1 MNLVPPWSGCKGYR
15 VKSLAAAVLLVLAA
29 TASHPAL
36 MAQTPAPVIE
46 KLKPTSGPVGTNVK
60 IKGEHFGT
68 TRGSVTFNGT
78 SATVE
83 SASDWEDE
91 KIQVEVPE
99 GATTGNVVVTTS
111 GGQASAG
118 VTFTVTEAPSG
129 PTIDKLE
136 PDSGP
141 TGTEVKIKGTNFGS
155 SGTVTFNGV
164 TASQINWTDKKI
176 RVNVPSTATTGNVVV
191 TPTGEEAS
199 NGVTFTVT
207 AGVPSI
213 SKLEPDS
220 GPVLTQVKIKGSN
233 FGDQEGTV
241 TFNGVTND
249 PSRWNHDIIHAQ
261 VPSGAQS
268 GPVVVTTAGGQ
279 SSSGVTF
286 TVTNTPPAPS
296 ISNLDPSSGLVGAS
310 VTIEGSNFGT
320 TSGTVTFNGTTASTT
335 SWASDEIQTKVP
347 SGATTG
353 PVVVRTSGGQSSAG
367 VTFTVT
373 LPAPVISRLDPNS
386 GLVDASVTIEGSN
399 FGSSSGTV
407 TFNGTT
413 ASTTSWDADEI
424 QTKVPS
430 GATTGPVVVRTSGGQ
445 SSAGVS
451 FTVTLPA
458 PVISRLDPN
467 SGLVDASVTIEGSN
481 FGSQT
486 GSVTFNGTTASTTSW
501 DSDEI
506 QTKVPSGA
514 TTGPVVVRTSGGQSS
529 AGVSFTVTLPAP
541 VISRLD
547 PNSGLVDANV
557 TIEGSNFGSSS
568 GTVTFNGTTAST
580 TSWASDEIQT
590 KVPSGATT
598 GPVVVRTS
606 GGQSSAGVTFTVTLP
621 APVISRLDPNSGL
634 VDASVTIEGSNFG
647 TSSGTVTFNGTTA
660 STTSWASDEIQTKV
674 PSGATTGPVV
684 VRTSGGQSSAGV
696 SFTVTLPA
704 PVISRL
710 DPDSGLVDASVTIEG
725 SNFGTSSGTVTFN
738 GTTASTTSWASDEIQ
753 TKVPSGATSG
763 PVVVRTSGGQ
773 SSAGVSFT
781 VTLPAPVISRLDPNS
796 GLVDASVTIEGSN
809 FGTTSGTVTFN
820 GTTASTT
827 SWDADEIQT
836 KVPSGATTGPVVVR
850 TSGGQSSAGVSF
862 TVTLPAP
869 VISRLD
875 PNSGLVDANVTIE
888 GSNLGTTSGTV
899 TFNGTTASTTS
910 WDTDEI
916 QTKVPDGATTGPV
929 VVTTAGGQSSAGV
942 TFTVIIPAPVISRL
956 DPDSGPVDA
965 EVRIHGS
972 NFGATTGTVTFN
984 GVTASPNQWNDQ
996 TIRVRVPDG
1005 ATTGPVV
1012 VTTAGGQSSAG
1023 VTFTVTDPPSGP
1035 IISKLEPDSGLVGAN
1050 VKIEGSNFGTSSGTV
1065 TFNGTTAFTT
1075 SWDTDEI
1082 QTKVPD
1088 GATTGLVVVTA
1099 GGKASAG
1106 VTFTVTLPAPVISRL
1121 DPNSGLVDAN
1131 VTIEGS
1137 NFGSQTGSVTFNGTT
1152 ASTTSWDADEIQTSV
1167 PSGATTGPV
1176 VVTTAGGKSS
1186 AGVTFTVTIPAP
1198 VISRLDPNSG
1208 LVDANVTIEG
1218 SNFGSQTGSVTFNG
1232 TTASTTSWDAEEI
1245 QTSVPDGATS
1255 GPVVVRTSGGQS
1267 SAGVSFTV
1275 TLPAPVI
1282 SRLDPNS
1289 GLVDAN
1295 VTIEG
1300 SNFGSRTGTVT
1311 FNGTTAST
1319 TSWDS
1324 DEIQTKVPSG
1334 ATTGPVVVTTAGG
1347 QSSAGVSFTVT
1358 LPAPVISRL
1367 DPDSGPVDAEVRIHG
1382 SNFGAT
1388 TGTVTFNGVT
1398 ASPNQ
1403 WNVQTIRVRVPE
1415 GATTGPVV
1423 VTTSGGQSS
1432 AGVAFTVTDPP
1443 SGPIISKL
1451 EPDSGLV
1458 GTKVKITGSNFGTS
1472 SGTVTFNGTTA
1483 STTSWDSDEIQTKV
1497 PDGAT
1502 TGLVVVTVDGESS
1515 AGVSFTVTIP
1525 APVISRLD
1533 PDSGLV
1539 DTNVTI
1545 EGSNFGSQTG
1555 TVTFNGTTASTT
1567 SWDSDEIQ
1575 TKVPDGATTGPVVVT
1590 TAGGQSSAGV
1600 SFTVTIPAPVISRLD
1615 PDSGPVDAEVGIH
1628 GSNFGAT
1635 GRAAVTFNGVTASPN
1650 QWNVQT
1656 IRVRVP
1662 DGATTG
1668 PVVVTTAGGRSSAG
1682 VTFTVTDPEPEPEDP
1697 SPEDPSDFSS
1707 SDLTGTSFTLNGTR
1721 LDGSPERVTVLF
1733 REGNRFEAAGSRT
1746 GSYDYRPTGPSAGTL
1761 ALEYDGGGSCEVEL
1775 AFDSVNSG
1783 AFSFECST
1791 GGGGSGRFRLTAG
1804 TTFVPVILTAAGR
1817 NDSFFTSEMTLTNRG
1832 TREARLHYTYTAHI
1846 GGGTG
1851 SASEVLPAGHQRV
1864 VSDALDHLRNLGI
1877 PIPAEGNRIGT
1888 LRVEAPVASQ
1898 VGVLVRTTTAVP
1910 DGRAGLAYPG
1920 IGMEEGFQRA
1930 VYLCGLRQNE
1940 LDRSNVAFQNMGAPE
1955 EGPIILRT
1963 TVFSGDPNGPAPR
1976 VLQEVRLGPG
1986 GFHQYSG
1993 VLGSLANGYV
2003 RVERV
2008 EGTAPFYAY
2017 GVIND
2022 QANSDGSYVFPVV
2035 ESFPGGAAGQTL
2047 PVIVETTAFTSELTV
2062 TNFSA
2067 AAKVVN
2073 FSLVADGIQTTDHT
2087 VRVPAPLA
2095 AGQQLV
2101 IPELVD
2107 EVRRRGLAG
2116 IGPTRG
2122 GLAGPLFATVADG
2135 NMEGIVIGARTV
2147 TQAVFAGGQYGVFYN
2162 AAPYGSAFSQ
2172 VAWVEGLQQNRE
2184 SRSNLALVNTGEVDD
2199 SQSVFAI
2206 DIYDGDRG
2214 LLVTT
2219 ITGRTVPAR
2228 GWRQINSILRDYAEG
2243 TTQGYVRIRKISGN
2257 NPFLA
2262 YGVIND
2268 GGSPGERSGDGA
2280 YVPARE

>member
-1 MNLVPPWSGCKGYR
+1 
-15 VKSLAAAVLLVLAA
+15 
-29 TASHPAL
+29 
-36 MAQTPAPVIE
+36 MAQTPAPVIS
-46 KLKPTSGPVGTNVK
+46 KLKPESGPVGTNVK
-60 IKGEHFGT
+60 IKGSNFGT
-68 TRGSVTFNGT
+68 SPGTVTFNGTNAPLNPSSNWESKKIQARVPEGATTGLVVVTTAGGQSSNSVIFEVTSAPTGPNISKLEPDSAPVGTEIKIKGSNFGTSGSVTFNGT
-78 SATVE
+78 A
-83 SASDWEDE
+83 AS
-91 KIQVEVPE
+91 
-99 GATTGNVVVTTS
+99 
-111 GGQASAG
+111 
-118 VTFTVTEAPSG
+118 
-129 PTIDKLE
+129 
-136 PDSGP
+136 
-141 TGTEVKIKGTNFGS
+141 TNGW
-155 SGTVTFNGV
+155 N
-164 TASQINWTDKKI
+164 DKKI
-176 RVNVPSTATTGNVVV
+176 QAVVPSTATDGPVVV
-191 TPTGEEAS
+191 TVDGESS
-199 NGVTFTVT
+199 NGVTFDVT
-207 AGVPSI
+207 AGVPTI

-220 GPVLTQVKIKGSN
+220 GPVLTQVNIKGSN
-233 FGDQEGTV
+233 FGGQEGTV
-241 TFNGVTND
+241 TFNGVTHD
-249 PSRWNHDIIHAQ
+249 PSRWNHNIIHAQ
-261 VPSGAQS
+261 VPQGATT
-268 GPVVVTTAGGQ
+268 GPVVVTTSAGR
-279 SSSGVTF
+279 SSAGVTF
-286 TVTNTPPAPS
+286 TVTPS
-296 ISNLDPSSGLVGAS
+296 ASRPIISRLDPNSGLVDAS

-386 GLVDASVTIEGSN
+386 GLVNSSVTIEGSN
-399 FGSSSGTV
+399 FGT
-407 TFNGTT
+407 
-413 ASTTSWDADEI
+413 
-424 QTKVPS
+424 
-430 GATTGPVVVRTSGGQ
+430 
-445 SSAGVS
+445 
-451 FTVTLPA
+451 
-458 PVISRLDPN
+458 
-467 SGLVDASVTIEGSN
+467 
-481 FGSQT
+481 
-486 GSVTFNGTTASTTSW
+486 
-501 DSDEI
+501 
-506 QTKVPSGA
+506 
-514 TTGPVVVRTSGGQSS
+514 
-529 AGVSFTVTLPAP
+529 
-541 VISRLD
+541 
-547 PNSGLVDANV
+547 
-557 TIEGSNFGSSS
+557 SS

-580 TSWASDEIQT
+580 TSWASNEIQT

-634 VDASVTIEGSNFG
+634 VNSSVTIEGSNFG
-647 TSSGTVTFNGTTA
+647 SQTGSVTFNGTTASTTSWDADEIQTRVPSGATTGPVVVRTSGGKASAGVTFTVTLPAPVISRLDPNSGLVDANVTIEGSNFGTTSGTVTFNGTTA

-696 SFTVTLPA
+696 A
-704 PVISRL
+704 
-710 DPDSGLVDASVTIEG
+710 
-725 SNFGTSSGTVTFN
+725 
-738 GTTASTTSWASDEIQ
+738 
-753 TKVPSGATSG
+753 
-763 PVVVRTSGGQ
+763 
-773 SSAGVSFT
+773 
-781 VTLPAPVISRLDPNS
+781 
-796 GLVDASVTIEGSN
+796 
-809 FGTTSGTVTFN
+809 
-820 GTTASTT
+820 
-827 SWDADEIQT
+827 
-836 KVPSGATTGPVVVR
+836 
-850 TSGGQSSAGVSF
+850 
-862 TVTLPAP
+862 
-869 VISRLD
+869 
-875 PNSGLVDANVTIE
+875 
-888 GSNLGTTSGTV
+888 
-899 TFNGTTASTTS
+899 
-910 WDTDEI
+910 
-916 QTKVPDGATTGPV
+916 
-929 VVTTAGGQSSAGV
+929 
-942 TFTVIIPAPVISRL
+942 
-956 DPDSGPVDA
+956 
-965 EVRIHGS
+965 
-972 NFGATTGTVTFN
+972 
-984 GVTASPNQWNDQ
+984 
-996 TIRVRVPDG
+996 
-1005 ATTGPVV
+1005 
-1012 VTTAGGQSSAG
+1012 
-1023 VTFTVTDPPSGP
+1023 
-1035 IISKLEPDSGLVGAN
+1035 
-1050 VKIEGSNFGTSSGTV
+1050 
-1065 TFNGTTAFTT
+1065 
-1075 SWDTDEI
+1075 
-1082 QTKVPD
+1082 
-1088 GATTGLVVVTA
+1088 
-1099 GGKASAG
+1099 
-1106 VTFTVTLPAPVISRL
+1106 
-1121 DPNSGLVDAN
+1121 
-1131 VTIEGS
+1131 
-1137 NFGSQTGSVTFNGTT
+1137 
-1152 ASTTSWDADEIQTSV
+1152 
-1167 PSGATTGPV
+1167 
-1176 VVTTAGGKSS
+1176 
-1186 AGVTFTVTIPAP
+1186 FTVTIPAP

-1232 TTASTTSWDAEEI
+1232 TTASTTSWDSDEIQTRVPDGATSGAVVVRTSGGQSSAGVAFTVTIPAPVISRLDPNSGLVDASVTIEGSNFGTTSGTVTFNGTTASTTSWASDEIQTKVPSGATTGAVVVRTSGGQSSAGVTFTVTLPAPVISRLDPNSGLVDASVTIEGSNFGTTSGTVTFNGTTASTTSWATDEI
-1245 QTSVPDGATS
+1245 QTSVPDGATTGAVVVRTS
-1255 GPVVVRTSGGQS
+1255 GGQSSAGVAFTVTLPAPVISRLDPDSGLVDASVTIEGSNFGTTSGTVTFNGTTASTTSWDSDEIQTKVPSGATTGPVVVTTAGGKSSAGVTFTVIIPAPVISRLDPDSGPVDAEVRIHGSNFGDRTGTVTFNGVTTSPNQWNDQTIRVRVPDGATTGAVVVRTSGGQSSAGASFTVTDPPSGPIISKLEPDSGLVGTNVTIEGSNFGSQTGTVTFNGTTASTTSWDSDEIQTKVPSGATTGLVVVTAGGKASAGVTFTVTTPAPVISRLDPNSGLVDANVTIEGSNFGSQTGSVTFNGTTASTTSWNSDEIQTKVPDGATTGPVVVTTAGGKSSAGVSFTVIIPAPVISRLDPDSGLVDASVTIEGSNFGTTSGTVTFNGTTASTTSWDADEIQTSVPQGATTGPVVVRTSGGQS
-1267 SAGVSFTV
+1267 SAGVTFTV

-1319 TSWDS
+1319 TSWNS
-1324 DEIQTKVPSG
+1324 DEIQTKVPQG
-1334 ATTGPVVVTTAGG
+1334 ATSGPVVVTTAGG
-1347 QSSAGVSFTVT
+1347 KSSAGVSFTVT
-1358 LPAPVISRL
+1358 IPAPVISRL

-1382 SNFGAT
+1382 SNFGDR
-1388 TGTVTFNGVT
+1388 TGSVTFNGVT

-1403 WNVQTIRVRVPE
+1403 WNDQTIRVRVPD

-1423 VTTSGGQSS
+1423 VTTAGGRSS
-1432 AGVAFTVTDPP
+1432 AGVTFTVTEPP

-1497 PDGAT
+1497 PSGAT
-1502 TGLVVVTVDGESS
+1502 TGLVVVVTVDGESS
-1515 AGVSFTVTIP
+1515 AGVTFTVTLP

-1539 DTNVTI
+1539 GTNVTI

-1555 TVTFNGTTASTT
+1555 SVTFNGTTASTT
-1567 SWDSDEIQ
+1567 SWNTDEIQ
-1575 TKVPDGATTGPVVVT
+1575 TSVPQGATTGAVVVT
-1590 TAGGQSSAGV
+1590 TSGGQSSAGV
-1600 SFTVTIPAPVISRLD
+1600 TFTVTIPAPVISRLD
-1615 PDSGPVDAEVGIH
+1615 PDSGPVDTEVRIH
-1628 GSNFGAT
+1628 GSNFGDRT
-1635 GRAAVTFNGVTASPN
+1635 GAVTFNGVTASPI
-1650 QWNVQT
+1650 QWTDQA

-1662 DGATTG
+1662 DGATSG
-1668 PVVVTTAGGRSSAG
+1668 PVVVTTAGGQSSAG
-1682 VTFTVTDPEPEPEDP
+1682 VTFTVTEPEPEPEDP

-1721 LDGSPERVTVLF
+1721 LDGSAERVTVLF

-1761 ALEYDGGGSCEVEL
+1761 RLEYDGGGSCEVEL

-1783 AFSFECST
+1783 ASSFECST
-1791 GGGGSGRFRLTAG
+1791 GGGSSGRFRLTAG

-1851 SASEVLPAGHQRV
+1851 STSEVLPAGHQRV
-1864 VSDALDHLRNLGI
+1864 VSDALGHLRNLGI

-1898 VGVLVRTTTAVP
+1898 VAVLVRTTTAVP

-1920 IGMEEGFQRA
+1920 IGMEAGFQRA
-1930 VYLCGLRQNE
+1930 VYLCGLRQNTQ
-1940 LDRSNVAFQNMGAPE
+1940 DRSNLAFQNMGAPE

-2008 EGTAPFYAY
+2008 RGTAPFYAY

-2022 QANSDGSYVFPVV
+2022 QANSDGSYVFPVE

-2067 AAKVVN
+2067 TAKVVN

-2122 GLAGPLFATVADG
+2122 GLTGPLFATVADG
-2135 NMEGIVIGARTV
+2135 NMEGIVVGARTV
-2147 TQAVFAGGQYGVFYN
+2147 TPAVFAGGQYGVFYN

-2172 VAWVEGLQQNRE
+2172 VAWVEGLQQNQE

-2206 DIYDGDRG
+2206 DIYDGDTG
-2214 LLVTT
+2214 LPVRT
-2219 ITGRTVPAR
+2219 ITGITVPAR
-2228 GWRQINSILRDYAEG
+2228 GWRQINSILRDYAEE

>member
-1 MNLVPPWSGCKGYR
+1 M
-15 VKSLAAAVLLVLAA
+15 
-29 TASHPAL
+29 
-36 MAQTPAPVIE
+36 
-46 KLKPTSGPVGTNVK
+46 
-60 IKGEHFGT
+60 
-68 TRGSVTFNGT
+68 
-78 SATVE
+78 
-83 SASDWEDE
+83 
-91 KIQVEVPE
+91 
-99 GATTGNVVVTTS
+99 
-111 GGQASAG
+111 
-118 VTFTVTEAPSG
+118 
-129 PTIDKLE
+129 
-136 PDSGP
+136 
-141 TGTEVKIKGTNFGS
+141 
-155 SGTVTFNGV
+155 
-164 TASQINWTDKKI
+164 
-176 RVNVPSTATTGNVVV
+176 
-191 TPTGEEAS
+191 
-199 NGVTFTVT
+199 
-207 AGVPSI
+207 
-213 SKLEPDS
+213 
-220 GPVLTQVKIKGSN
+220 
-233 FGDQEGTV
+233 
-241 TFNGVTND
+241 
-249 PSRWNHDIIHAQ
+249 
-261 VPSGAQS
+261 
-268 GPVVVTTAGGQ
+268 TTA
-279 SSSGVTF
+279 
-286 TVTNTPPAPS
+286 
-296 ISNLDPSSGLVGAS
+296 
-310 VTIEGSNFGT
+310 
-320 TSGTVTFNGTTASTT
+320 
-335 SWASDEIQTKVP
+335 
-347 SGATTG
+347 
-353 PVVVRTSGGQSSAG
+353 GGQSSAG

-373 LPAPVISRLDPNS
+373 PPPSGPIISKLEPDS
-386 GLVDASVTIEGSN
+386 GLVGANVKITGSN
-399 FGSSSGTV
+399 FGTSSGT
-407 TFNGTT
+407 
-413 ASTTSWDADEI
+413 
-424 QTKVPS
+424 
-430 GATTGPVVVRTSGGQ
+430 
-445 SSAGVS
+445 
-451 FTVTLPA
+451 
-458 PVISRLDPN
+458 
-467 SGLVDASVTIEGSN
+467 
-481 FGSQT
+481 
-486 GSVTFNGTTASTTSW
+486 VTFNGTTASTTSW

-506 QTKVPSGA
+506 QTKVPEGA
-514 TTGPVVVRTSGGQSS
+514 TTGLVVVTVDGESS
-529 AGVSFTVTLPAP
+529 AGVTFTVTTPAP

-547 PNSGLVDANV
+547 PDSGLVGTNV
-557 TIEGSNFGSSS
+557 TIEGSNFGSQT

-580 TSWASDEIQT
+580 TSWAS
-590 KVPSGATT
+590 
-598 GPVVVRTS
+598 
-606 GGQSSAGVTFTVTLP
+606 
-621 APVISRLDPNSGL
+621 
-634 VDASVTIEGSNFG
+634 
-647 TSSGTVTFNGTTA
+647 
-660 STTSWASDEIQTKV
+660 
-674 PSGATTGPVV
+674 
-684 VRTSGGQSSAGV
+684 
-696 SFTVTLPA
+696 
-704 PVISRL
+704 
-710 DPDSGLVDASVTIEG
+710 
-725 SNFGTSSGTVTFN
+725 
-738 GTTASTTSWASDEIQ
+738 
-753 TKVPSGATSG
+753 
-763 PVVVRTSGGQ
+763 
-773 SSAGVSFT
+773 
-781 VTLPAPVISRLDPNS
+781 
-796 GLVDASVTIEGSN
+796 
-809 FGTTSGTVTFN
+809 
-820 GTTASTT
+820 
-827 SWDADEIQT
+827 
-836 KVPSGATTGPVVVR
+836 
-850 TSGGQSSAGVSF
+850 
-862 TVTLPAP
+862 
-869 VISRLD
+869 
-875 PNSGLVDANVTIE
+875 
-888 GSNLGTTSGTV
+888 
-899 TFNGTTASTTS
+899 
-910 WDTDEI
+910 DEI

-942 TFTVIIPAPVISRL
+942 S
-956 DPDSGPVDA
+956 
-965 EVRIHGS
+965 
-972 NFGATTGTVTFN
+972 
-984 GVTASPNQWNDQ
+984 
-996 TIRVRVPDG
+996 
-1005 ATTGPVV
+1005 
-1012 VTTAGGQSSAG
+1012 
-1023 VTFTVTDPPSGP
+1023 
-1035 IISKLEPDSGLVGAN
+1035 
-1050 VKIEGSNFGTSSGTV
+1050 
-1065 TFNGTTAFTT
+1065 
-1075 SWDTDEI
+1075 
-1082 QTKVPD
+1082 
-1088 GATTGLVVVTA
+1088 
-1099 GGKASAG
+1099 
-1106 VTFTVTLPAPVISRL
+1106 
-1121 DPNSGLVDAN
+1121 
-1131 VTIEGS
+1131 
-1137 NFGSQTGSVTFNGTT
+1137 
-1152 ASTTSWDADEIQTSV
+1152 
-1167 PSGATTGPV
+1167 
-1176 VVTTAGGKSS
+1176 
-1186 AGVTFTVTIPAP
+1186 FTVTIPAP
-1198 VISRLDPNSG
+1198 VISRL
-1208 LVDANVTIEG
+1208 E
-1218 SNFGSQTGSVTFNG
+1218 
-1232 TTASTTSWDAEEI
+1232 
-1245 QTSVPDGATS
+1245 
-1255 GPVVVRTSGGQS
+1255 
-1267 SAGVSFTV
+1267 
-1275 TLPAPVI
+1275 
-1282 SRLDPNS
+1282 
-1289 GLVDAN
+1289 
-1295 VTIEG
+1295 
-1300 SNFGSRTGTVT
+1300 
-1311 FNGTTAST
+1311 
-1319 TSWDS
+1319 
-1324 DEIQTKVPSG
+1324 
-1334 ATTGPVVVTTAGG
+1334 
-1347 QSSAGVSFTVT
+1347 
-1358 LPAPVISRL
+1358 
-1367 DPDSGPVDAEVRIHG
+1367 PDSGPVDAEVRIHG

-1403 WNVQTIRVRVPE
+1403 WNVQTIRVRVP
-1415 GATTGPVV
+1415 
-1423 VTTSGGQSS
+1423 
-1432 AGVAFTVTDPP
+1432 
-1443 SGPIISKL
+1443 
-1451 EPDSGLV
+1451 
-1458 GTKVKITGSNFGTS
+1458 
-1472 SGTVTFNGTTA
+1472 
-1483 STTSWDSDEIQTKV
+1483 
-1497 PDGAT
+1497 
-1502 TGLVVVTVDGESS
+1502 
-1515 AGVSFTVTIP
+1515 
-1525 APVISRLD
+1525 
-1533 PDSGLV
+1533 
-1539 DTNVTI
+1539 
-1545 EGSNFGSQTG
+1545 
-1555 TVTFNGTTASTT
+1555 
-1567 SWDSDEIQ
+1567 
-1575 TKVPDGATTGPVVVT
+1575 DGATTGPVVVT

-1600 SFTVTIPAPVISRLD
+1600 SFTVTIPAPEISRLE

-1635 GRAAVTFNGVTASPN
+1635 TGTVTFNGVTASPN

-1682 VTFTVTDPEPEPEDP
+1682 VTFTVTEPEPEPEDP

-1783 AFSFECST
+1783 AFSFDCST

-2067 AAKVVN
+2067 TAKVVN

-2172 VAWVEGLQQNRE
+2172 VAWVEGLQQNQE

-2268 GGSPGERSGDGA
+2268 GPSPGERSGDGA